1 MAESVGMRFSN
12 GMILPPATSR
22 PSPGPALR
30 IIATWRSESLMTSP
44 SAAASDAD
52 WPSSTR
58 KSEFASIR
66 RLFSLLMMRSMFW
79 VMPVGM
85 APYLR
90 ERVQSWS
97 KYEMA

>member
-1 MAESVGMRFSN
+1 MVLSA
-12 GMILPPATSR
+12 PR
-22 PSPGPALR
+22 PQPNSA
-30 IIATWRSESLMTSP
+30 SP

-66 RLFSLLMMRSMFW
+66 RLFSLLMMRSMFC

-97 KYEMA
+97 KYEIA

>member
-1 MAESVGMRFSN
+1 M
-12 GMILPPATSR
+12 
-22 PSPGPALR
+22 
-30 IIATWRSESLMTSP
+30 
-44 SAAASDAD
+44 D

-66 RLFSLLMMRSMFW
+66 RLFSLLMMRSMFC

-97 KYEMA
+97 KYEIA